1 MKWLVIVFLI
11 TSQIFAHAGSKG
23 AKPSKTV
30 AETPLSVSELIG
42 RENKELRDWL
52 DKVKAAIINLEKTQV
67 KLRLTLQTSIGELN
81 YVQNQLT
88 QAGEY
93 IEGVEAQLTTQ
104 IAATKTAEDNLT
116 IQKASTKSAE
126 ETAAKYRK
134 LSDHRGNLLGWL
146 GAGLLCIVCL
156 KLTSILPPPYG
167 FLLPV
172 AAIPAGYWLARLLL

>member
-11 TSQIFAHAGSKG
+11 TSQMFAHAGSKV
-23 AKPSKTV
+23 AKPTTA
-30 AETPLSVSELIG
+30 AEHPLSVPDLI
-42 RENKELRDWL
+42 RKENKELMDW
-52 DKVKAAIINLEKTQV
+52 VNRAKAAIITAEKKQAE
-67 KLRLTLQTSIGELN
+67 LRLTLQTSIGELH

-93 IEGVEAQLTTQ
+93 IVGVEAQLTTQ

-116 IQKASTKSAE
+116 SQKASTKSAE

-156 KLTSILPPPYG
+156 KFTSIIPPPYG